1 MTFQTVPASPKTDR
15 PQQDGILPPITGVL
29 LAGGLSRRMAGQ
41 HKAQLQLGEHTLLQH
56 VAERAAPQ
64 VDQLLLNSN
73 ADGQLELL
81 SPKLRQTIK
90 ANISDNLQGFI
101 GPLAG
106 VLAAMQWC
114 QEYSPQTQWLAS
126 FACDTPFF
134 PRDCVQRLLQR
145 AQQDS
150 QTAEDHTA
158 CRIYTPY
165 YTPYYT
171 PCCPPSYNASEEA
184 GQLHPAFSLWHLSLL
199 PQLHDYLVTQ
209 QQRRLQLFI
218 RQQAGIAVEFSA
230 LQLQQG
236 QSLDPF
242 FNINT
247 PDHFQQAQALLPCIQ
262 AQEDKQ

>member
-1 MTFQTVPASPKTDR
+1 M
-15 PQQDGILPPITGVL
+15 
-29 LAGGLSRRMAGQ
+29 AGGLSRRMAGQ

-81 SPKLRQTIK
+81 SPELRQTIK

-106 VLAAMQWC
+106 ILAAMQWC

-134 PRDCVQRLLQR
+134 PRDCVQQLLQR
-145 AQQDS
+145 AKQDS
-150 QTAEDHTA
+150 QTAKDHTA

-165 YTPYYT
+165 YTPSCT
-171 PCCPPSYNASEEA
+171 PTSYSTTKPPSEET

-247 PDHFQQAQALLPCIQ
+247 PDQFQQAQTLLPSIQ
-262 AQEDKQ
+262 AEADKQ